1 MVVSLKRITHNLFHP
16 ELGQILMLHRV
27 TSARSRLAANNELEV
42 TSLFLEQTIL
52 EYQQKGYRVVDMD
65 EVYRVVKGGK
75 QNGKFVCFT
84 FDDGYLDNY
93 TEAYP
98 VFKKYN
104 CPFTLYLTTDFLER
118 KALLWWYVLEDL
130 GVGDEEFDAYRKRIF
145 DLKPSEIENAFSE
158 WFPER
163 AYSFAE
169 KVNVM
174 ALNDAQL
181 KEMVQSGLCQVGC
194 HTVSHPFLSRMDKEE
209 QFQEIVQSKEK
220 LERLLGNA
228 VDHFAYPYGDYNQDT
243 MDMLKELNFKTAVK
257 TWGGKIRKRDSR
269 LMELYRIEL
278 RQ

>member
-1 MVVSLKRITHNLFHP
+1 MSLKRKIHNLFHP
-16 ELGQILMLHRV
+16 ELGQVLMMHRV
-27 TSARSRLAANNELEV
+27 TPKRSRLAAIRELEV
-42 TSLFLEQTIL
+42 TPQFLEQTIVD
-52 EYQQKGYRVVDMD
+52 YQQKCYRFVDMD
-65 EVYRVVKGGK
+65 EAYRVVQGG
-75 QNGKFVCFT
+75 QQTGKFVCFT

-130 GVGDEEFDAYRKRIF
+130 GVGDEEFDAYRKRVF

-158 WFPER
+158 WFPES

-209 QFQEIVQSKEK
+209 QFQEVFQSKEK

-243 MDMLKELNFKTAVK
+243 IDLLKELNFKTGVK

-269 LMELYRIEL
+269 PFELYRIEL